1 MFQLST
7 VHTHKQT
14 HTQKPAVFPK
24 PGPGI
29 CAEKRRTGAVQA
41 PGPWGMSG
49 GPWEEGDGQDW
60 STATGW
66 HFYRALYGFQRE
78 LIVWLSEGSNL

>member
-1 MFQLST
+1 M
-7 VHTHKQT
+7 
-14 HTQKPAVFPK
+14 
-24 PGPGI
+24 
-29 CAEKRRTGAVQA
+29 QA